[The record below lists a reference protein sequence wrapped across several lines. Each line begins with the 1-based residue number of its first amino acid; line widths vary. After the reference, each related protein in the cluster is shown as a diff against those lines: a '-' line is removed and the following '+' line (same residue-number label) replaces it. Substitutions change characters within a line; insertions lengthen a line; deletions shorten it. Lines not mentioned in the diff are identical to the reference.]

1 MVDQEKIEI
10 DLVSPEK
17 QVFSKMADMVIIS
30 GTEGDFGVLPGH
42 APIVSSIRPGTL
54 EIQDAN
60 NIEIL
65 FIAGGIVDVLSN
77 KVSVLASEVYSK
89 EDIQVD
95 ECESKIGEFNS
106 EMQNMTSDEEK
117 EKSQNEIDKYQ
128 AMINFKNS

>member
-60 NIEIL
+60 NNEIL
-65 FIAGGIVDVLSN
+65 FIAGGIVEVLSN
-77 KVSVLASEVYSK
+77 KGSVLASEVYSK
-89 EDIQVD
+89 EDIQVE
-95 ECESKIGEFNS
+95 ECESKIGEFTS

-117 EKSQNEIDKYQ
+117 EKRQNEIDKYQ

>member
-60 NIEIL
+60 KIEIL
-65 FIAGGIVDVLSN
+65 FIAGGIVEVLSN

-95 ECESKIGEFNS
+95 ECESKIGEFTS

>member
-65 FIAGGIVDVLSN
+65 FIAGGIVEVLSN

>member
-30 GTEGDFGVLPGH
+30 GTEGDCGVLPGH

-65 FIAGGIVDVLSN
+65 FIAGGIVEVLSN